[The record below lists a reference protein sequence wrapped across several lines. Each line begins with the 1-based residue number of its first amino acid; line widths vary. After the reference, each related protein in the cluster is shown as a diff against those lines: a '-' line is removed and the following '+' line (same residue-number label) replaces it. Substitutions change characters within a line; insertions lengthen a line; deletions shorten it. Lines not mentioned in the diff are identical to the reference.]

1 MIPFGLLVSVELSYS
16 RGQSNT
22 TKHNIDHV
30 WFLGLRITAGKA
42 GKFYKL
48 CVSMLRKRMA
58 RAEFPNSKKLLNLPP
73 KILPTGQNLREIYE
87 SRRNRLLLMSWV
99 WFCNIWSF
107 LSSSFVTNCGSSIAF
122 FGERSCAKCPRM
134 TKTYKNSVTLLRLP
148 FSSNSD
154 ITHVFQSE
162 MLMLDHPAGH

>member
-1 MIPFGLLVSVELSYS
+1 
-16 RGQSNT
+16 
-22 TKHNIDHV
+22 
-30 WFLGLRITAGKA
+30 
-42 GKFYKL
+42 
-48 CVSMLRKRMA
+48 MLRKRMA
-58 RAEFPNSKKLLNLPP
+58 RAELPNSKKLLNLPP

-122 FGERSCAKCPRM
+122 SGERSCAKCPRM

-154 ITHVFQSE
+154 ITHARPSSRALKVSMKPPKNFATRHFSWEKLRRSFFGRFGGCWFWFWYQLRPEKSKWRV
-162 MLMLDHPAGH
+162 M